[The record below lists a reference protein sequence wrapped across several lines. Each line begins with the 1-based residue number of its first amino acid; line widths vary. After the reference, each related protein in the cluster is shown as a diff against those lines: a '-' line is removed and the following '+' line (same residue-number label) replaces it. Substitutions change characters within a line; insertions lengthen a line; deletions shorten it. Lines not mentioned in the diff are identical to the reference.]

1 MKTPNASE
9 LFRRAD
15 DIELQLCRQAIQW
28 SRHHGLEPFFRGVS
42 RLGDGAFW
50 YGVIAVVLLLEGT
63 SAALLTTIAGLAST
77 IIYKLL
83 KGWLVRERP
92 YITHSGIECAAKV
105 LDRYSFPSGHTL
117 HAVCFTVLLTYINPI
132 LGLIVLPFTLC
143 VALSRVVL
151 GLHYPSDVGAG
162 SVIGILIAS
171 TAITF
176 MPFEL

>member
-28 SRHHGLEPFFRGVS
+28 SRHHSLKPFCRGVS
-42 RLGDGAFW
+42 RRGDGAFW

-83 KGWLVRERP
+83 
-92 YITHSGIECAAKV
+92 
-105 LDRYSFPSGHTL
+105 
-117 HAVCFTVLLTYINPI
+117 
-132 LGLIVLPFTLC
+132 
-143 VALSRVVL
+143 
-151 GLHYPSDVGAG
+151 
-162 SVIGILIAS
+162 
-171 TAITF
+171 
-176 MPFEL
+176 